1 MAKRRIVFIGGGS
14 FNWGPQIIRDFIVTP
29 ELKDST
35 LVLHDI
41 SRQAARNNLRIAQ
54 LLKEKVGASIAVE
67 VEHDR
72 RTALKGADYVVLA
85 ISTGGLE
92 AWRLDME
99 IPDKYG
105 CRQTIADTVGPG
117 GMSRA
122 LRNIPVMV
130 DIARDMEELCPEAW
144 LLNVTNP
151 MTTLTRSV
159 WRETSIRCVG
169 LCHEVYGFLNW
180 VKKEFKVRDE
190 DLTFTVAGINHC
202 VWVLELGIKGRDGLE
217 MIRRKWR
224 KEGYPRKD
232 IVAPLLF
239 EVFGYMPIWNGRH
252 LSEFFPH
259 FLTPESGYGERY
271 GFLDQMVTVKDRFA
285 AMKQRR
291 KRWLDMVK
299 GKGLPELSLGD
310 EPIVPIIMAMETNRP
325 YRFMANL
332 PNHGQVENLPLDVVV
347 ETPAIA
353 DAAGVHPI
361 ASGPLPEAVRSVLDR
376 HVSNQELIVEAAVT
390 GDYGSPGKQLRGSEG
405 DARRTAR
412 RPREVPAAIQGK
424 EAEGRERQ
432 VGRAGPG
439 SR

>member
-1 MAKRRIVFIGGGS
+1 MTNCKIVFIGGGS

-29 ELKDST
+29 ELQNST

-41 SRQAARNNLRIAQ
+41 NRQAARNNQRIAE
-54 LLKEKVGASIAVE
+54 LLKKQAGASIKVE
-67 VEHDR
+67 VVDSR
-72 RTALKGADYVVLA
+72 RAALDGADYVVLA

-99 IPDKYG
+99 IPDRYG

-122 LRNIPVMV
+122 LRNIPVIV
-130 DIARDMEELCPEAW
+130 SIARDMEELCPHAW

-151 MTTLTRSV
+151 MTALTRSV

-169 LCHEVYGFLNW
+169 LCHEVFGFLGY
-180 VKKEFKVRDE
+180 VRRALKVTNQDI
-190 DLTFTVAGINHC
+190 TFNAAGINHC
-202 VWVLELGIKGRDGLE
+202 IWVLELGIKGKDGLE

-285 AMKQRR
+285 SMARGR
-291 KRWLDMVK
+291 KRWLGMVE
-299 GKGLPELSLGD
+299 GKRLPELEIGD
-310 EPIVPIIMAMETNRP
+310 EPIIPIILAMETNQP
-325 YRFMANL
+325 YHFIANW
-332 PNHGQVENLPLDVVV
+332 PNRGQISNLPLEAVV
-347 ETPAIA
+347 ETRAVA
-353 DAAGVHPI
+353 DAGGVTPL
-361 ASGPLPEAVRSVLDR
+361 AAGPLPEAIRSVLAR

-390 GDYGSPGKQLRGSEG
+390 GSRQAALQAFVNDPLINNFEG
-405 DARRTAR
+405 AKAMLDDLL
-412 RPREVPAAIQGK
+412 AAHAKYLPQFK
-424 EAEGRERQ
+424 KTRK
-432 VGRAGPG
+432 
-439 SR
+439 